1 MKWIKRISLAVV
13 GLVVVALIVVF
24 LALNSIIRGVVQ
36 EQATA
41 SLNVPTTL
49 NSVALSLFGGSL
61 SLSDLE
67 IGSPSSFSAPHTM
80 TLGGCGVTVHF
91 GQLTGTP
98 IHVSHIT
105 LDGLVL
111 YVEQSNLKLNLQAL
125 MDQMPQTPKS
135 SNGQPSQP
143 IKLIIDQLDVS
154 NAQVNFLPGLPGMNT
169 TIQVPIPTLTLTNIG
184 NADGNGNG
192 AAIKDV
198 VMQVLTALAAK
209 AGDTAQLPPELKKFL
224 SDDLGG
230 IAKQLGGEFN
240 KQFQGVAG
248 GLGNVVN
255 GAGKTAGNTVNGVG
269 NAINGLFGGGKKNGQ

>member
-1 MKWIKRISLAVV
+1 MTGYMKWIKRISLAVV
-13 GLVVVALIVVF
+13 VLVVVALIVV
-24 LALNSIIRGVVQ
+24 LLRLNSIVRGVVQ

-67 IGSPSSFSAPHTM
+67 IGSPNSFSSPHTM

-98 IHVSHIT
+98 IHITHIA

-125 MDQMPQTPKS
+125 MEQMPQTPKS
-135 SNGQPSQP
+135 SSGQPSQP

-154 NAQVNFLPGLPGMNT
+154 NAEVNFLPGLPGMKT
-169 TIQVPIPTLTLTNIG
+169 TVEVPIPTLTLTNIG

-209 AGDTAQLPPELKKFL
+209 AGNSAQLPPELKSLL

-230 IAKQLGGEFN
+230 IAKQLGGAFD

-255 GAGKTAGNTVNGVG
+255 GMGNGL
-269 NAINGLFGGGKKNGQ
+269 NGLFGGGKKNGQ